1 MICHCIKTDKMARFT
16 CSFSLR
22 KGCFFSYLRALKFK
36 IYKVNYLSIE
46 SLSKS
51 YGEKRLFDNISF
63 GLNQGQRTGLIAKN
77 GAGKSTLLKTIMG
90 KEIADS
96 GSITFRKEIV
106 VTYLDQNPIFDE
118 SKTVI
123 ESIYN
128 TNNPLLN
135 AVRDYESALTAFE
148 LDYNDKT
155 SEQLEKCSAM
165 MDKLEAWDFEAKIHE
180 ILQRLKIAF
189 LDKEISMLSGGQK
202 KRVALAKVLINEPDL
217 LILDEPTNHLDVEM
231 IEWLENYLVSRDL
244 TLLLVTHDRYFLD
257 SVCNEI
263 IEIDNGKL
271 FHYKGNFQYFVEKKA
286 EREAMESSE
295 IDKAKNLY
303 RRELEWVRKMPR
315 ARGTKAKYRVDS
327 FYETKE
333 KAFSGQK
340 EEKLELG
347 VKMSRI
353 GGKILEFIKIKKA
366 FGETKIVNDF
376 SYIFKKGEKIGVIGK
391 NGVGKSTFLNMIMGL
406 EMPDAGKIQ
415 SGETII
421 FGYYSQEGLQLN
433 EDKRVIEVVKDIAE
447 FIPLADGSKLSAS
460 GLLTKFLFPP
470 DVQYGYVS
478 KLSGGERRRLYL
490 MTILIKNPNFL
501 ILDEPTN
508 DLDIVTLSVLEDF
521 LTNFQGCVLIVTHD
535 RYFMDKMVDHLFVFE
550 GEGVV
555 RDFPGNYTEYRDKK
569 ESEDKILRKEENGNK
584 ISGIL
589 AEPIKED
596 VTQSLSQNSAPSKKK
611 LSFKEKFEFEQLEK
625 DIATLE
631 AEKMKTTELL
641 NAGSDKHEDI
651 IEWSSKIEKII
662 SELDEKSLRWLE
674 LSEGI

>member
-1 MICHCIKTDKMARFT
+1 M
-16 CSFSLR
+16 
-22 KGCFFSYLRALKFK
+22 
-36 IYKVNYLSIE
+36 NYLSVE
-46 SLSKS
+46 SVSKS
-51 YGEKRLFDNISF
+51 FGSKLLFDKISF
-63 GLNQGQRTGLIAKN
+63 GLNQGQRMALIAKN
-77 GAGKSTLLKTIMG
+77 GAGKSTLLKIITSN
-90 KEIADS
+90 EIPDE
-96 GSITFRKEIV
+96 GSVTFRKDIT
-106 VTYLDQNPIFDE
+106 VTYLNQNPEFDE
-118 SKTVI
+118 SNTVI
-123 ESIYN
+123 EAIYN
-128 TNNPLLN
+128 TNNPALN
-135 AVRDYESALTAFE
+135 AVRNYEEALTAFE
-148 LDYNDKT
+148 VDYNDNT
-155 SEQLEKCSAM
+155 STQLELATAE
-165 MDKLEAWDFEAKIHE
+165 MDKLEAWGVEAKIQE

-189 LDKEISMLSGGQK
+189 LDKQISMLSGGQK

-257 SVCNEI
+257 SVCTEI
-263 IEIDNGKL
+263 VEIDNGKL
-271 FHYKGNFQYFVEKKA
+271 HHYRGNFQYFVEKKA
-286 EREAMESSE
+286 EREMMENSE

-303 RRELEWVRKMPR
+303 RRELEWVRKMPK

-327 FYETKE
+327 FYETKD
-333 KAFSGQK
+333 KAFSKQT

-376 SYIFKKGEKIGVIGK
+376 SYIFKKGEKIGIIGK

-406 EMPDAGKIQ
+406 EIPDGGTIQ
-415 SGETII
+415 SGETIV
-421 FGYYSQEGLQLN
+421 FGYYSQEGLKLN

-470 DVQYGYVS
+470 DVQYGFVS

-569 ESEDKILRKEENGNK
+569 EIEDKTQRKIDTENPKQNIVAENK
-584 ISGIL
+584 I
-589 AEPIKED
+589 EPIKE
-596 VTQSLSQNSAPSKKK
+596 TKTAEPSAPKRK

-625 DIATLE
+625 DIVALE
-631 AEKMKTTELL
+631 AEKTKVTNLL
-641 NAGSDKHEDI
+641 DAGSDNHEDVI
-651 IEWSSKIEKII
+651 KWSDRIGAILK
-662 SELDEKSLRWLE
+662 ELDNKSLQWLE

>member
-1 MICHCIKTDKMARFT
+1 
-16 CSFSLR
+16 L
-22 KGCFFSYLRALKFK
+22 
-36 IYKVNYLSIE
+36 NYLSVE
-46 SLSKS
+46 SVSKS
-51 YGEKRLFDNISF
+51 YGTKLLFDKISF
-63 GLNQGQRTGLIAKN
+63 GLNQGDRIALIAKN
-77 GAGKSTLLKTIMG
+77 GAGKSTLLKILMG
-90 KEIADS
+90 KEIAD
-96 GSITFRKEIV
+96 GGTVTFRKDIT
-106 VTYLDQNPIFDE
+106 VTYLDQNPVFDE
-118 SKTVI
+118 TATVI
-123 ESIYN
+123 EAIYKS
-128 TNNPLLN
+128 NNPMLN
-135 AVRDYESALTAFE
+135 AVRDYEEALTAFE
-148 LDYNDKT
+148 KDYNDKT
-155 SEQLEKCSAM
+155 SDRLEQCSAQ
-165 MDKLEAWDFEAKIHE
+165 MDKLEAWGFEAKVQE

-189 LDKEISMLSGGQK
+189 LDKTIGTLSGGQK
-202 KRVALAKVLINEPDL
+202 KRVALAKVLIDEPHL

-231 IEWLENYLVSRDL
+231 IEWLENYLVSKDL

-257 SVCNEI
+257 SVCTEI
-263 IEIDNGKL
+263 IEIDAGKL
-271 FHYKGNFQYFVEKKA
+271 HHYRGNFQYYVEKKA
-286 EREAMESSE
+286 ERELMENSE

-333 KAFSGQK
+333 KAFSKQAD
-340 EEKLELG
+340 EKLELG

-406 EMPDAGKIQ
+406 EQPDAGTIQ
-415 SGETII
+415 TGETMI
-421 FGYYSQEGLQLN
+421 FGYYSQEGLKLT

-478 KLSGGERRRLYL
+478 KLSGGEKRRLYL

-550 GEGVV
+550 GEGAV

-569 ESEDKILRKEENGNK
+569 DAEDKVLRKDEQQAPAKQENVPVAAPVK
-584 ISGIL
+584 MV
-589 AEPIKED
+589 EPS
-596 VTQSLSQNSAPSKKK
+596 VTKKK
-611 LSFKEKFEFEQLEK
+611 LSFKEKSEFDQLEK
-625 DIATLE
+625 DIAKLE
-631 AEKMKTTELL
+631 KERAMLTEQLSA
-641 NAGSDKHEDI
+641 AGQHPDDI
-651 IEWSSKIEKII
+651 LKWSERIGNVI

-674 LSEGI
+674 LSE